1 VEKIMQTTLTRK
13 KPTNLSMN
21 VDLLAQARLLGINLS
36 AICEV
41 ALQQEV
47 KRRRDAQWAEQNR
60 EGMEALNDLVARN
73 GVFSDGLRGF

>member
-1 VEKIMQTTLTRK
+1 MQAEAVSISRK
-13 KPTNLSMN
+13 KPTNLTMN
-21 VDLLAQARLLGINLS
+21 AGLLAQAKALGINLS
-36 AICEV
+36 AICEA

-60 EGMEALNDLVARN
+60 EGIDAVNDFVARN